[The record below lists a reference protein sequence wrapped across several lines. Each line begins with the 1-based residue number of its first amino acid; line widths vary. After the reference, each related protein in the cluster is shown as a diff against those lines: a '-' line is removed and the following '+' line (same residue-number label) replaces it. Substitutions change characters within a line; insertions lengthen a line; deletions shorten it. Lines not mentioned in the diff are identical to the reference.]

1 MNKILLQLLLVFC
14 ATTLPFLSARGQG
27 ILFHED
33 FNDIENILYSS
44 SNDKGYRNWTVEGV
58 RGGFDPTAEIYTPCV
73 LNFNNSFGC
82 YATTAAL
89 TELVG
94 DVILSFRY
102 SASTNNIAT
111 INITINNS
119 GVFEDSNTASKN
131 ITTPAYKTFNT
142 AIYRIKNG
150 TAATTITFT
159 KSAESN
165 SFCIDDVY
173 VLSATMPMAEATNNA
188 ATLGAYQGLTTDV
201 TLTRTLKA
209 GIWNTLCLPFDVS
222 TTAFSKGNPQFRLF
236 TSVTDN
242 TLNFTET
249 ETIDETID
257 AGTPFLVKVDEDI
270 VNPTFENVTIE
281 KTTPQTVTY
290 GGVSFVG
297 LFSPYAMATDGNEH
311 FLGLDGCLYQPASGT
326 NTIKG
331 MRAIFRATSSARL
344 RTNLVE
350 NETSRIANVSNEKRN
365 DSWYYIDGRKTD
377 AKRARK
383 GLYIRNGKKLIIQ

>member
-33 FNDIENILYSS
+33 FNDIENKPYWTSQEI
-44 SNDKGYRNWTVEGV
+44 GYKNWNVEGV
-58 RGGFDPTAEIYTPCV
+58 RGGYDPTAEISTLCV
-73 LNFNNSFGC
+73 LLFNNSSGC
-82 YATTAAL
+82 YATTASL

-94 DVILSFRY
+94 DVILTFRY
-102 SASTNNIAT
+102 SASTNNSAT
-111 INITINNS
+111 INLTINNG
-119 GVFEDSNTASKN
+119 GVFEDSNTDSKT
-131 ITTPAYKTFNT
+131 ITTPAYRTFYT
-142 AIYRIKNG
+142 ASYRIKNG
-150 TAATTITFT
+150 TAATTITFARPSDGKT
-159 KSAESN
+159 
-165 SFCIDDVY
+165 FCIDDVY
-173 VLSATMPMAEATNNA
+173 ILSATMPMTEAADNA
-188 ATLGAYQGLTTDV
+188 TTLEAYQGRTTDV

-236 TSVTDN
+236 TSITDN

-249 ETIDETID
+249 ETID
-257 AGTPFLVKVDEDI
+257 AGTPFLVKVDDDI

-281 KTTPQTVTY
+281 KTTPLTVTY

-326 NTIKG
+326 NNIKG

-365 DSWYYIDGRKTD
+365 NSWYYIDGRKTD

-383 GLYIRNGKKLIIQ
+383 GLFIRNGKKLIIQ